1 MASTKDVVDHHL
13 KCFGEGDLEG
23 ILSDYAPGAVLF
35 TPDGPLRG
43 ADAIRPLF
51 QAMIAEFGKPGAVFS
66 MKLESVEG
74 DYAYILW
81 TAETADN
88 VYEVAT
94 DTFVVRDGKIVV
106 QSFAGKITPIVG
118 CRGARHSFCQRN
130 SRNRGRNRSC
140 IHILPSFAEV
150 LHTCHKTCGQ
160 LNSLS
165 CSSCRS

>member
-13 KCFGEGDLEG
+13 QCFGEGDLKG

-35 TPDGPLRG
+35 TPGGPLRG
-43 ADAIRPLF
+43 ADAMRPLY

-66 MKLESVEG
+66 MRQQSVDG
-74 DYAYILW
+74 DYGYILW

-106 QSFAGKITPIVG
+106 QSFAGKITPKG
-118 CRGARHSFCQRN
+118 
-130 SRNRGRNRSC
+130 
-140 IHILPSFAEV
+140 
-150 LHTCHKTCGQ
+150 
-160 LNSLS
+160 
-165 CSSCRS
+165 